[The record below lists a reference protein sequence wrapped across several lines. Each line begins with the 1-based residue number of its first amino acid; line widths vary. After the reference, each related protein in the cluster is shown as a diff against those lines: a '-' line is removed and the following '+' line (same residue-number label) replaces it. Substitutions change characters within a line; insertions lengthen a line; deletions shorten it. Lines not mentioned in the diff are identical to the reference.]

1 MWVNLKQ
8 TFNKNQEL
16 KNAIR
21 IVWQI
26 SAVLSVSILLIL
38 FLIDD
43 NRLLSI
49 SPICEYQK
57 IGKECFLCGST
68 RAFIEIKHLNFK
80 NALNLN
86 AFSIFIFGFLILN
99 SILFLNYLKNIKIKL

>member
-1 MWVNLKQ
+1 MNLKPI
-8 TFNKNQEL
+8 FSKNQDL
-16 KNAIR
+16 KTAFK

-26 SAVLSVSILLIL
+26 SAVLSLLIL
-38 FLIDD
+38 LLLFFIDD
-43 NRLLSI
+43 DKLLSI
-49 SPICEYQK
+49 SPTCEYKK

-86 AFSIFIFGFLILN
+86 PFSIFIFGFLILN
-99 SILFLNYLKNIKIKL
+99 SILFLNYLKNIKTKL

>member
-1 MWVNLKQ
+1 MDLKPI
-8 TFNKNQEL
+8 FSENQQL
-16 KNAIR
+16 KNAFK

-26 SAVLSVSILLIL
+26 SAVLSISILLIL
-38 FLIDD
+38 LFIDD
-43 NRLLSI
+43 DKLLSI
-49 SPICEYQK
+49 SPTCEYKK

-86 AFSIFIFGFLILN
+86 PFSIFIFGLLILN
-99 SILFLNYLKNIKIKL
+99 SILFLNYLKNIKTKL